1 MTRTRNTAAAALLAG
16 ALLLAGCGS
25 GGDGHDNHPL
35 DEGGPADSSLTTPPP
50 PPLPGAFA
58 GVDQNDPESVM
69 VGAAQAL
76 FSYAPAEEANQLAAA
91 QRAAPLFDERYYSE
105 NSGSFIA
112 LAPITGKQ
120 WQSWADEGAIVT
132 ASASVTSDE
141 HPADQPA
148 KVSRVLA
155 VTQTATTPEGKPL
168 SSTTFAAYMS
178 ATKLGVWRVSAVA
191 VR

>member
-1 MTRTRNTAAAALLAG
+1 MTRTRNTVAAALLAG
-16 ALLLAGCGS
+16 ALLLTGCGS
-25 GGDGHDNHPL
+25 GGDGHDDHPL

-50 PPLPGAFA
+50 PPLPATFD

-69 VGAAQAL
+69 VAAAQAL
-76 FSYAPAEEANQLAAA
+76 LSYRPAEEVNQLAAA
-91 QRAAPLFDERYYSE
+91 QRAAPLFDERYYSD
-105 NSGSFIA
+105 NAGSFIA

-120 WQSWADEGAIVT
+120 WQSWAEDNAIVT
-132 ASASVTSDE
+132 ATANVTSDE

-155 VTQTATTPEGKPL
+155 VTQTAVTAQGTPL
-168 SSTTFAAYMS
+168 SSTTFAVYMS
-178 ATKLGVWRVSAVA
+178 ATKLGVWRVSAVS